1 MYVFFKQKTKQT
13 DVFLSLSKVDNKVS
27 VLFTFSL
34 NSVFQ
39 SKIMYFISK
48 LFLIGNDF
56 WKPSAFLVFK

>member
-56 WKPSAFLVFK
+56 WKPSAVFSF

>member
-39 SKIMYFISK
+39 SKIMYIISK

-56 WKPSAFLVFK
+56 WKPSAVFSF